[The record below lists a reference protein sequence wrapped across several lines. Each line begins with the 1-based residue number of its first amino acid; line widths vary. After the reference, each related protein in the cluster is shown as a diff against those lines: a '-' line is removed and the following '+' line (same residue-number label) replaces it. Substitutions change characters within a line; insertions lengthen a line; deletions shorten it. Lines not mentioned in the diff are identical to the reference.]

1 MGTSHPIVSVVV
13 PVRDNAEGIRSLLS
27 CLERQTIGRER
38 FEVLIADD
46 GSRVP
51 PGVAGESVRV
61 LSGPPLTSYAA
72 RNRAASE
79 ARADLLAFCDS
90 DCRPDPRWLEEGLA
104 LLAVADVVGG
114 EVLFTPPARPT
125 VWSLLTM
132 DMFLDQARSLRLSK
146 GVTANLLVRREHFE
160 RLGGFDESLP
170 SGGDYDF
177 VSRSVEAGARHVFA
191 PGAVV
196 RHPTLDRG
204 RPFLRKVWNTN
215 RWAAARR
222 AREGRLPSIAG
233 AFAFVP
239 VVGVVLARRHA
250 LRPVTRLHRPRLEAS
265 GVRAGWREDLR
276 ALPVLYAVVA
286 YTAGFAQLRGWMLGR
301 RMARRSGAAQ

>member
-1 MGTSHPIVSVVV
+1 VQPIVSVVV
-13 PVRDNAEGIRSLLS
+13 PVRDNPAGIRSLLA
-27 CLERQTIGRER
+27 CLEHQTIGRER
-38 FEVLIADD
+38 FEVLIGDD
-46 GSRVP
+46 GSQVP
-51 PGVAGESVRV
+51 PDGAGEAVRV

-72 RNRAASE
+72 RNRAAGA

-90 DCRPDPRWLEEGLA
+90 DCLPDPRWLEEGLA
-104 LLAVADVVGG
+104 VLAVADIVGG

-132 DMFLDQARSLRLSK
+132 DMFLDQGRSIRLSQ
-146 GVTANLLVRREHFE
+146 GVTANLLVGREHFE

-170 SGGDYDF
+170 SGGDFDF
-177 VSRSVEAGARHVFA
+177 VTRSVEAGARLVYA
-191 PGAVV
+191 PAAVV

-204 RPFLRKVWNTN
+204 RHFLRKVWSTN

-239 VVGVVLARRHA
+239 VVGVALARRQA
-250 LRPVTRLHRPRLEAS
+250 LRPASRLHRPRLKAS
-265 GVRAGWREDLR
+265 GVHAGLRHDLR
-276 ALPVLYAVVA
+276 ALPVLYVVVA

-301 RMARRSGAAQ
+301 RMARRPAGAR